1 MWKNG
6 TGDSDPDS
14 GAPPTIAAAT
24 SSTAHGFSESK
35 KSQQDEQSNIDRG
48 NLLAD
53 ISVTVATWG

>member
-14 GAPPTIAAAT
+14 GAPPIIDAAT
-24 SSTAHGFSESK
+24 SSTAHGFSESEK
-35 KSQQDEQSNIDRG
+35 GQQDEQRNGDRG

-53 ISVTVATWG
+53 IL